1 MTKLS
6 RKQKFISQIEN
17 NILSGKWKIG
27 EKIPTE
33 RELVEMYGAS
43 RTVVN
48 AALSE
53 LAQKGFL
60 NINPRQWTQVA
71 DYKKDGTLAVLISVM
86 EYNGEDVDFG
96 LLQSVLDARR
106 LVETESARLAAENRK
121 DEDIKR
127 LEKIC
132 EKEKAA
138 KTLEERAKLDYS
150 FHHALTLASG
160 NIVYPLI
167 INSFEPFAK
176 KYLAAFYERLDDPQI
191 INERHGEIVNSI
203 KMGDAEKAERLVR
216 KLLLHGEKV
225 LKTQGGD

>member
-6 RKQKFISQIEN
+6 RKQKFISQIEH

-33 RELVEMYGAS
+33 RELVKMYETS

-60 NINPRQWTQVA
+60 KINPRQWTQVA
-71 DYKKDGTLAVLISVM
+71 DYKKAGTLAVLISVM
-86 EYNGEDVDFG
+86 EYHGEDVDFG
-96 LLQSVLDARR
+96 LLQSVLDARL
-106 LVETESARLAAENRK
+106 LVETESARLAADYRT
-121 DEDIKR
+121 DEDIKM
-127 LEKIC
+127 LEDIC
-132 EKEKAA
+132 AKEKKAA
-138 KTLEERAKLDYS
+138 SVKDRSKIDYS

-160 NIVYPLI
+160 NVVYPLI

-176 KYLAAFYERLDDPQI
+176 KYLTMFYENLENPGQ
-191 INERHGEIVNSI
+191 INERHKEIVDCI
-203 KMGDAEKAERLVR
+203 KRRDADNAVRLVR
-216 KLLLHGEKV
+216 ELLIHGENI
-225 LKTQGGD
+225 LKAQGGK